1 MPITVVY
8 HQKTSDI
15 TLLCSGH
22 LSKKEAEQS
31 IYRYFKRW
39 SIEDSYRFMKQTFG
53 LETAQ
58 ISNFNGIKNIAAIAL
73 FAWYILKCI
82 EHDEE
87 LEYITMKEAKYNKKK
102 KVKFKYYRL
111 AEGIKKILNY
121 IVVNYSIKK
130 KKNIKKR
137 LSIEDFL
144 PKDKDDLIWV

>member
-58 ISNFNGIKNIAAIAL
+58 ISNFNGIKNISAIAL

-111 AEGIKKILNY
+111 AEGIKKY
-121 IVVNYSIKK
+121 
-130 KKNIKKR
+130 
-137 LSIEDFL
+137 
-144 PKDKDDLIWV
+144 

>member
-1 MPITVVY
+1 
-8 HQKTSDI
+8 
-15 TLLCSGH
+15 
-22 LSKKEAEQS
+22 
-31 IYRYFKRW
+31 
-39 SIEDSYRFMKQTFG
+39 
-53 LETAQ
+53 
-58 ISNFNGIKNIAAIAL
+58 
-73 FAWYILKCI
+73 
-82 EHDEE
+82 
-87 LEYITMKEAKYNKKK
+87 MKEAKHNKKK

>member
-1 MPITVVY
+1 
-8 HQKTSDI
+8 
-15 TLLCSGH
+15 
-22 LSKKEAEQS
+22 
-31 IYRYFKRW
+31 
-39 SIEDSYRFMKQTFG
+39 MKQTFG

-87 LEYITMKEAKYNKKK
+87 LEYIAMKEAKYNKKK

-137 LSIEDFL
+137 LSMEDFL
-144 PKDKDDLIWV
+144 PKNKGDLIWV